1 MVVIDMDLGLSH
13 LIHNF
18 AFGYNIFQWL
28 AILIRYLNELSLAD
42 LIYLHLSLAFI
53 VMACFRYR

>member
-1 MVVIDMDLGLSH
+1 MVVIDTDLGLSH
-13 LIHNF
+13 LHNF
-18 AFGYNIFQWL
+18 VFGYNIFQWL